1 MGIELCLK
9 KVLAIIRDV
18 EILCE
23 NNGSQ
28 ATSAALYTIAVK
40 EYGKFLI
47 LKKILNSKLD
57 QDNNLYAVDKSIFK
71 NHKEKFIRAIE
82 SLSEVCIDYN
92 RRDISENENL
102 LPKSY
107 RKKMLALREALDS
120 LKRSTGISASGTISV
135 TSDFEIRKNLL
146 YVYWNDLM
154 NNWTIELIKDDMVE
168 YNDAIEELEE
178 EKDWDDSLDS
188 EWEKLLER
196 SEENARYE
204 LEDSNLDVIDVDYK
218 NVRRLQHPKN
228 LVYAAKFFRKFIKQT
243 S

>member
-1 MGIELCLK
+1 
-9 KVLAIIRDV
+9 
-18 EILCE
+18 
-23 NNGSQ
+23 
-28 ATSAALYTIAVK
+28 
-40 EYGKFLI
+40 
-47 LKKILNSKLD
+47 
-57 QDNNLYAVDKSIFK
+57 
-71 NHKEKFIRAIE
+71 
-82 SLSEVCIDYN
+82 
-92 RRDISENENL
+92 
-102 LPKSY
+102 
-107 RKKMLALREALDS
+107 MLALREALDS

-146 YVYWNDLM
+146 YVDWNDLM

-218 NVRRLQHPKN
+218 TVRRLQYPKN